1 VKLRAAALAV
11 GNGVVVGCAGLLAGW
26 LLWRRAAAGELDPY
40 DSGVYW
46 EGALVAALLLGLVSG
61 HVSGIFTAAVGL
73 VLAPIGGTFELAEET
88 RSPFGP
94 LGIVFV
100 LPFAFVLA
108 FVAWGGFAL
117 RGRLARFATSRR

>member
-73 VLAPIGGTFELAEET
+73 VLPLHPRRAREAE
-88 RSPFGP
+88 P
-94 LGIVFV
+94 L
-100 LPFAFVLA
+100 
-108 FVAWGGFAL
+108 L
-117 RGRLARFATSRR
+117 RRLRQRLARLPRAEGRPARRQGREGVAAADEQTP